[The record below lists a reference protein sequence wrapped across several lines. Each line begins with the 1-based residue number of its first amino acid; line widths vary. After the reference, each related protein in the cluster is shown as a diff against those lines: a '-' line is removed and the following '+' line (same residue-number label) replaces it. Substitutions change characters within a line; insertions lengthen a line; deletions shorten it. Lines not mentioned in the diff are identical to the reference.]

1 MKKALFSLCIVF
13 CPLVAFSIGVD
24 VGELRSAPRIEFE
37 NYTGPKDVFQSDREI
52 RGIGRDL
59 ASQAAKGSEVSRFL
73 MKYTAIHAVDSAEPE
88 KLSADIISIEK
99 EATVDH
105 VDNVRRV
112 VSAYIERLYAYPRKD
127 CDLLAVFVSY
137 YNAEYRG
144 RLDYFSGKY
153 KTVVTKHLEAGR
165 VGLSTKYYEWPGAT
179 QMVIPLAEKP
189 KGDVLGALSTTELA
203 SKAVVEQLKGREDK
217 GVTER
222 KAMADLKEKE
232 VERGRK
238 KVAEDAKKLEEQK
251 RKTSE
256 SEAALQKEKQAADR
270 KKEEAEAAAAA
281 LEQEKRKGKTS
292 QELEST
298 QKDADRKAAEAGAAE
313 RAVKEKEAEIAT
325 AREEQKKQEERVAA
339 GRKAVEEK
347 KQEVGEEKKEIQ
359 RDETALRIQ
368 KEPEKVQKEL
378 EKKSE
383 ELATREKEVAKREEA
398 AKKGESDASI
408 FEGRLYYLKIKEY
421 LTGGH
426 YNNEMCAISAATAKV
441 VQKSPIANICGH
453 KYDIF
458 KDGVV
463 VITHKGDHRAG
474 HYLTLLDL
482 KTLESKATG
491 ADAVFWR
498 SFVEVKEDLVYAV
511 LNKDEKYY
519 LGRFD
524 AAMKT
529 MAVSKDQVDPDS
541 FISFF
546 GDLIYINGSDKKI
559 LVLNREDLSTKGV
572 VEP

>member
-1 MKKALFSLCIVF
+1 MRTNSDDNAPQSANATLSRVIGNLTGDKKLRHAE
-13 CPLVAFSIGVD
+13 LV
-24 VGELRSAPRIEFE
+24 ELSNLTQA
-37 NYTGPKDVFQSDREI
+37 
-52 RGIGRDL
+52 DL
-59 ASQAAKGSEVSRFL
+59 AAFRQAWKTIPVERRRDIVTRL
-73 MKYTAIHAVDSAEPE
+73 VEIAE
-88 KLSADIISIEK
+88 D
-99 EATVDH
+99 
-105 VDNVRRV
+105 
-112 VSAYIERLYAYPRKD
+112 
-127 CDLLAVFVSY
+127 
-137 YNAEYRG
+137 NAE
-144 RLDYFSGKY
+144 
-153 KTVVTKHLEAGR
+153 VTFNPIFRILLR
-165 VGLSTKYYEWPGAT
+165 
-179 QMVIPLAEKP
+179 
-189 KGDVLGALSTTELA
+189 D
-203 SKAVVEQLKGREDK
+203 
-217 GVTER
+217 
-222 KAMADLKEKE
+222 
-232 VERGRK
+232 
-238 KVAEDAKKLEEQK
+238 EDAEVRESAVEGLWEDDSPSLVDIFIRMMGKDA
-251 RKTSE
+251 SE
-256 SEAALQKEKQAADR
+256 DVQA
-270 KKEEAEAAAAA
+270 AAAAA
-281 LEQEKRKGKTS
+281 LEQEKRKGKTP

-298 QKDADRKAAEAGAAE
+298 QKEADRKSAEAGAAE
-313 RAVKEKEAEIAT
+313 QAVKEKEAEIAT
-325 AREEQKKQEERVAA
+325 AREEQKKQEEQVAA

-347 KQEVGEEKKEIQ
+347 KQEVAEEKKEIQ

-383 ELATREKEVAKREEA
+383 DLATREKEVARREEA
-398 AKKGESDASI
+398 AKKGETDASI

-559 LVLNREDLSTKGV
+559 LVLNRDDLSTKGV
-572 VEP
+572 VAP